1 MKQTKPETP
10 SDWNYEAA
18 IAEIEDII
26 AQLES
31 GELPLETV
39 FAQFEVAVAQLKQC
53 DRFLNQGQ
61 ERLDLLIETLT
72 DDDG

>member
-1 MKQTKPETP
+1 MKQTNPETP
-10 SDWNYEAA
+10 SNWNYEAA
-18 IAEIEDII
+18 IAEIETII

-39 FAQFEVAVAQLKQC
+39 FDQFEVAVAQLKQC
-53 DRFLNQGQ
+53 EHFLNQGQ

-72 DDDG
+72 DDED